1 MNQFRTRTLEFLRD
15 IWNAEGL
22 GSIPAMTL
30 KTWAIQT
37 YGPDIFPDIDQIEK
51 TLTGLPLLQKQDNAS
66 AKRMRRFQHPAA
78 PVSEPLALAAEPL
91 ALAAEPLALAAAEP
105 GKPLAPLSPAQVEEP
120 LRPPVKEEEIKAP
133 LLPQLPNT
141 PAPAPKVQD
150 VEKVV
155 AAEPAQVAEIKPS
168 DYNELA
174 GLSAAALAKRFSQE
188 QITLFL
194 ESKKAK
200 VKQGA
205 SHRQVAAQFLAW
217 LEKNK

>member
-22 GSIPAMTL
+22 GSVPAMTL

-51 TLTGLPLLQKQDNAS
+51 TLAGLPLLQKQDNAS

-78 PVSEPLALAAEPL
+78 PVSEPEPLAAEPL
-91 ALAAEPLALAAAEP
+91 ALAVPAVEP
-105 GKPLAPLSPAQVEEP
+105 GKPPAPLSPAQVEEP

-141 PAPAPKVQD
+141 QAPAPKVQD

-174 GLSAAALAKRFSQE
+174 GLSAAALTKRFSQE

-200 VKQGA
+200 VKPGA

>member
-78 PVSEPLALAAEPL
+78 PVSEPL